1 MPLPFKQVDVITQKP
16 IWGNPVAVVSATD
29 RLFSEEMQRFAS
41 WTNLS
46 ETTFVLTPP
55 TGRADYRLRIFSA
68 TINLPFA
75 GRPTIGSAHAVIG
88 FIVIPPLFK
97 PLATRHFDRPA
108 IHNKNPF
115 RCRGCSDAVNA
126 GARDALSQGFSVGDE
141 IGLVTHG

>member
-1 MPLPFKQVDVITQKP
+1 MDESFRDHLCSHTLDP
-16 IWGNPVAVVSATD
+16 A
-29 RLFSEEMQRFAS
+29 
-41 WTNLS
+41 
-46 ETTFVLTPP
+46 
-55 TGRADYRLRIFSA
+55 TGRADYRLRVFSA

-88 FIVIPPLFK
+88 FILIPPLSK

-108 IHNKNPF
+108 IHDKNPF